1 MEVVRLEGVSKTYK
15 NAEVPALEV
24 SDLTVKEGE
33 YISIRGVSGSGKST
47 LLHILGGLLKP
58 TTGKVLFRGRDIY
71 SMKDTERSEWRG
83 KQVGYLFQNI
93 QMVQALTVLENM
105 ILARKFGNDK
115 TADVGKILD
124 ILGLNEIADHLPGQ
138 LSGGQ
143 KRRAMIGCVLIR
155 RPQILLADEPT
166 NDLDAYW
173 AGRVI
178 DCMRGQ
184 VQDRGVLILVT
195 HDRKWADTAVTRYTM
210 SSGKLTRDT

>member
-47 LLHILGGLLKP
+47 LLHILGGLLEP

-105 ILARKFGNDK
+105 ILGMRY
-115 TADVGKILD
+115 I
-124 ILGLNEIADHLPGQ
+124 
-138 LSGGQ
+138 
-143 KRRAMIGCVLIR
+143 MVL
-155 RPQILLADEPT
+155 Q
-166 NDLDAYW
+166 
-173 AGRVI
+173 
-178 DCMRGQ
+178 
-184 VQDRGVLILVT
+184 
-195 HDRKWADTAVTRYTM
+195 
-210 SSGKLTRDT
+210 